1 MTAIDP
7 QDQHADDELT
17 ARLRL
22 AVTAADHPPTEVV
35 DAAKAAFTWRT
46 IDAEL
51 AELTYD
57 SFVDADA
64 LVGVRGGDGPRQ
76 LSFERG
82 ELSLELEVV
91 EVGGL
96 RRLTGQ
102 VVSGP
107 LAELSLQ
114 QSAADGSMAVPT
126 DHLGRFH
133 LDAVAAGPARFLF
146 RLAGDVRTDVLTDW
160 VTI

>member
-7 QDQHADDELT
+7 QDPQADDELT

-22 AVTAADHPPTEVV
+22 AVAAERPPSEVV
-35 DAAKAAFTWRT
+35 SAAKAAFTWRT

-51 AELTYD
+51 ASLTYD
-57 SFVDADA
+57 SSVDENA

-76 LSFERG
+76 LTFERG

-91 EVGGL
+91 EVGAR

-114 QSAADGSMAVPT
+114 QSAADGSVPVPT

-133 LDAVAAGPARFLF
+133 LDEVAAGPARFLF
-146 RLAGDVRTDVLTDW
+146 RLAGDVTTDVLTDW

>member
-1 MTAIDP
+1 MSEIERG
-7 QDQHADDELT
+7 DQVADDELT

-22 AVTAADHPPTEVV
+22 AVTSDGPPAAVL

-51 AELTYD
+51 AALTYD
-57 SFVDADA
+57 SVLDDHA
-64 LVGVRGGDGPRQ
+64 LAGVRGGDGPRQ
-76 LSFERG
+76 LTFERG

-91 EVGGL
+91 EIGDR

-102 VVSGP
+102 VVAGP

-114 QSAADGSMAVPT
+114 HSDQSGALAVAT

-133 LDAVAAGPARFLF
+133 LDEVAPGPARFLF
-146 RLAGDVRTDVLTDW
+146 RLAGATTTDVLTDW

>member
-1 MTAIDP
+1 MTAIQAHD
-7 QDQHADDELT
+7 DQVPDDELA

-22 AVTAADHPPTEVV
+22 AVAADVPPAHVLI
-35 DAAKAAFTWRT
+35 AAKAAFTWRT

-51 AELTYD
+51 AALTYD
-57 SFVDADA
+57 SFVDDDA
-64 LVGVRGGDGPRQ
+64 LVGVRGSDGPRQ

-82 ELSLELEVV
+82 ALSLELEVV
-91 EVGGL
+91 EVGER

-102 VVSGP
+102 VVASP
-107 LAELSLQ
+107 LAELTLQ
-114 QSAADGSMAVPT
+114 HSASERSMPVPT

-133 LDAVAAGPARFLF
+133 LDEVSAGPARFLF
-146 RLAGDVRTDVLTDW
+146 RLAGDVMTDVLTDW